1 MSFCICRRIWKERQI
16 GLIVCRI
23 CAVRLHEYCI
33 FGLSNTWCEN
43 IPIKTDFSTTVL
55 FLDIYVEKF
64 SLRFLNI
71 RFFWEYTHY
80 FMLGGSLFYRR
91 TLVFVQLLFL
101 LMGFNFSQSCSFNF
115 SIFAC
120 LALPQSPRKVRH
132 CNILGCCRVIMEQME
147 IMFMNF
153 LQFT

>member
-1 MSFCICRRIWKERQI
+1 METKTTSKNKETKKLLSKKKKSNAEKQELSFCICRRIWKERQI

-71 RFFWEYTHY
+71 RFF
-80 FMLGGSLFYRR
+80 
-91 TLVFVQLLFL
+91 
-101 LMGFNFSQSCSFNF
+101 
-115 SIFAC
+115 
-120 LALPQSPRKVRH
+120 
-132 CNILGCCRVIMEQME
+132 
-147 IMFMNF
+147 
-153 LQFT
+153 